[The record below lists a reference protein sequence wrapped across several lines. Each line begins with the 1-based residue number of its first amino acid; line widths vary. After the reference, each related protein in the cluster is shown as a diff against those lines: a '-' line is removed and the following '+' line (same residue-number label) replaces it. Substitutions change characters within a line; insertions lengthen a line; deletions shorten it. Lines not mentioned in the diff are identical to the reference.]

1 MSRIDWLNWGI
12 ALIMSFS
19 LHALFILYKNAHIVD
34 APASN
39 IQKNITHISF
49 SSYSPP
55 AEPEPEPEPKF
66 EPEPELRPLPEPE
79 PKPKTKPRQ
88 KLKPK
93 PKPKAKP
100 KIKPEPKPVP
110 KPKQKKPLA
119 NVLPQQTL
127 AAISTKPISAKPRS
141 EKTDPILLNQ
151 PQTRATYH
159 ALLLRHIE
167 VHKIYPKAARRRK
180 IEGKIRVSFTLFANG
195 SIKNLQINGKR
206 SILKK
211 ASRTAIDGALPM
223 PKPPRNLSLPIK
235 VEFTMNYFLN

>member
-12 ALIMSFS
+12 ALILSFS
-19 LHALFILYKNAHIVD
+19 LHAMFILYKNAHIVD

-55 AEPEPEPEPKF
+55 SEPEPEPEPKS
-66 EPEPELRPLPEPE
+66 EPEPENKPLPEPE
-79 PKPKTKPRQ
+79 PEPQ
-88 KLKPK
+88 

-100 KIKPEPKPVP
+100 RPKPKPTPKPKARQKTKPE
-110 KPKQKKPLA
+110 PKQKKPVV

-127 AAISTKPISAKPRS
+127 TTTTS
-141 EKTDPILLNQ
+141 EKPDPVLLNQ
-151 PQTRATYH
+151 PQTRQSYH

-180 IEGKIRVSFTLFANG
+180 IEGRIRVSFTLFADG

-223 PKPPRNLSLPIK
+223 PKPPGELSLPVK
-235 VEFTMNYFLN
+235 VEFTMNYFLK